1 MVELKKKGPLGF
13 ILTASR
19 IIAEADIQAALEEQA
34 RSGCRLGEALVKL
47 GIISQEDVDW
57 ALSNQL
63 DIPYIRLK
71 REIID
76 PSAIGLIPAEMARR
90 FACIPLFLAGDEL
103 NIAIADPVNR
113 SAIEAIELQ
122 SGMRV
127 SISVAMLGEIMEM
140 IEECYGP
147 AQHDSLGFESTAFST
162 TVLEVINAD
171 LSGAKLLDGLLITI
185 LKNQLTSLS
194 LQPYGNRVV
203 IRGRRAGLLREVGT
217 LTHSHYPDFV
227 GKLRERAS
235 IFSEAQRTSRGCF
248 GFEYRNQI
256 FDFHVALI
264 QASEGE
270 FITLSLEVPE
280 RIPERISELDLA
292 ESQLAAFVH
301 LAQAKR
307 GITFFA
313 SHSILER
320 NRFMGLMLKEAET
333 EGKNVI
339 ILGDG
344 SGWVRNRF
352 SRIPFSGNATERAQL
367 IMATLDHDPDI
378 LVIEKLGEGP
388 LLSAACRAALRGVRV
403 LAGLDVRDTRE
414 VLRHLQCQQQGNPS
428 LPLLINGLV
437 SLKGV
442 RSLCPACRTEEAPT
456 PEELAAMGLEQ
467 VPDVFYRS
475 IGCDACGDSG
485 FRERRILLD
494 VLLFDDELRQLFR
507 KNADAATLE
516 GYLARNCHGIIQEGV
531 RLLIKGELSPEEYIA
546 SVIM

>member
-1 MVELKKKGPLGF
+1 MVELKKKGSLGY
-13 ILTASR
+13 ILSKSR
-19 IIAEADIQAALEEQA
+19 IITEADIQAALEEQA
-34 RSGCRLGEALVKL
+34 HSGCRLGEALVKL

-76 PSAIGLIPAEMARR
+76 PGVIGLISADMARR

-113 SAIEAIELQ
+113 FAIESVELQ
-122 SGMRV
+122 TGLRV
-127 SISVAMLGEIMEM
+127 SLSVAMAGEIMEM
-140 IEECYGP
+140 IDECYGP
-147 AQHDSLGFESTAFST
+147 VRHDSLGFESTAFSG

-194 LQPYGNRVV
+194 LQPCGNRAV
-203 IRGRRAGLLREVGT
+203 IRGRRAGLSREVGT
-217 LTHSHYPDFV
+217 LTLGHYPDFV
-227 GKLRERAS
+227 SKLRERAS
-235 IFSEAQRTSRGCF
+235 IVSGAQRTSRGCF
-248 GFEYRNQI
+248 SFEYRNQS
-256 FDFHVALI
+256 FDFHVALM

-280 RIPERISELDLA
+280 RIPERISDLDLA
-292 ESQLAAFVH
+292 ADQLAAFGH

-344 SGWVRNRF
+344 FGWGKSCF
-352 SRIPFSGNATERAQL
+352 SRIPLPNNATERAQL
-367 IMATLDHDPDI
+367 IMAALDHDPDI

-403 LAGLDVRDTRE
+403 LAGLDVRGTRE
-414 VLRHLQCQQQGNPS
+414 VLRHLQCQQQSNPS
-428 LPLLINGLV
+428 LPLLVNGLV
-437 SLKGV
+437 SLKSV
-442 RSLCPACRTEEAPT
+442 RSLCPACRTEAPPT

-467 VPDVFYRS
+467 IPDVFYRS
-475 IGCDACGDSG
+475 NGCDACGDSG

-507 KNADAATLE
+507 KSTDSSVLE
-516 GYLARNCHGIIQEGV
+516 EYLTRNCHGIAREGL
-531 RLLIKGELSPEEYIA
+531 RLLFKGELSPEEYIA
-546 SVIM
+546 SVMM